1 MIAEIYLIKHTIT
14 NTITYIVL
22 FENKESIDF
31 INYKN
36 LYKGIYN
43 WSKLPTLLDAFI
55 NDIHYQV
62 TKIDEFKYSTE
73 LDSFDIRT
81 SVAINII
88 LQYFIEN
95 APEELL

>member
-1 MIAEIYLIKHTIT
+1 MIAEIYLIKHNVT
-14 NTITYIVL
+14 NSIHYIVL
-22 FENKESIDF
+22 FENNESIDF
-31 INYKN
+31 INCKN
-36 LYKGIYN
+36 LYNSNYG
-43 WSKLPTLLDAFI
+43 WSKLPTLLDTFI